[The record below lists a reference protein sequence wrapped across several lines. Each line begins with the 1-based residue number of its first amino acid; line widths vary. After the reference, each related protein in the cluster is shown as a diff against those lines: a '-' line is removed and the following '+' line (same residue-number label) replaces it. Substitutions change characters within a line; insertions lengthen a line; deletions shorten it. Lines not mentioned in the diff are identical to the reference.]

1 MSRTFRPR
9 IPGMLVAL
17 VVLGVVAT
25 SGSAVA
31 GSLITSK
38 QIKNGTILPKDLNK
52 KTRAKLKGNSGPQGP
67 QGVKGDQGPKGEAG
81 QPGPATGPAGGALAG
96 TYPNPTLAPEIDR
109 LTPVTAFVFH
119 GGTAVVNSEAH
130 RAPMTGAPVV
140 IRDGVGDYRVQFPG
154 VAFHTAKD
162 VANCTTNSG
171 LAVGISSVGGD
182 EMTIDTTDSS
192 DTSTDPTR
200 VRCVVYDLG

>member
-1 MSRTFRPR
+1 MFRKLRSRG
-9 IPGMLVAL
+9 PGTLIAL
-17 VVLGVVAT
+17 VVLAVVAT

-31 GSLITSK
+31 ASLVTSK
-38 QIKNGTILPKDLNK
+38 EIKNGTIKLKDINK
-52 KTRAKLKGNSGPQGP
+52 KTRAKLKGNTGPQGA
-67 QGVKGDQGPKGEAG
+67 KGDQGVPG

-96 TYPNPTLAPEIDR
+96 NYPNPTLATEIDR
-109 LTPVTAFVFH
+109 LTPVAAFVFH
-119 GGTAVVNSEAH
+119 GTTAVVNSEAH

-171 LAVGISSVGGD
+171 LAVGIGSLGGD
-182 EMTIDTTDSS
+182 EMTIETTDSS
-192 DTSTDPTR
+192 DTSTDAVH
-200 VRCVVYDLG
+200 VRCVVYDLA